1 VGSVFLVIIVHFV
14 LSFLSL
20 VSGTLFAAGRQHVVQ
35 PAVARTS
42 QSHRHLHS
50 DTLSHYHHCN
60 TKSSPDSSAADQLRV
75 HLQPL
80 DDVAAA
86 QEPDQLS
93 IADDRQLAHIG
104 AR

>member
-1 VGSVFLVIIVHFV
+1 M
-14 LSFLSL
+14 
-20 VSGTLFAAGRQHVVQ
+20 
-35 PAVARTS
+35 
-42 QSHRHLHS
+42 
-50 DTLSHYHHCN
+50 
-60 TKSSPDSSAADQLRV
+60 

-80 DDVAAA
+80 DDVAAV